1 MIGRAR
7 GFSIAEADRKLDQ
20 IRNSFTMAQPLP
32 RPGDPSDIAKAAL
45 WLASD
50 DSSFVNGH
58 ALVVDG
64 GVTGGRMWS
73 DYQGAID
80 GLRKTLGMEPDMG
93 NEGDGRG

>member
-7 GFSIAEADRKLDQ
+7 GLSIAEADRKLDP
-20 IRNSFTMAQPLP
+20 IRNSSTTAQPLQ
-32 RPGDPSDIAKAAL
+32 RSGDPSDIAKAAL

-50 DSSFVNGH
+50 DSSFVNGY

-80 GLRKTLGMEPDMG
+80 GLRKTLGLEPDTG
-93 NEGDGRG
+93 NEEDG